1 MGQDYDKAIKYLEKI
16 FLEKNKEP
24 QVRQVYVHATCATD
38 TNNIS
43 FVMESVFDIILK
55 DNLRK
60 LAVGDVDSMI
70 ELAAGTGVSGVK
82 TGADIWNPDKSGK
95 IILAAC
101 FYTETLSERKVLITA
116 SGSGGELPAVQICT
130 GLSVASN
137 DLDWMYGLGKDL
149 PVMPVFAAEQGSF
162 KGDFKEA
169 AEKLRSALGTEALGY
184 VYDTPIVMT
193 AASGAKTTLLLC
205 VKQLKDSNQEFPGMK
220 YSEHEAFENACYK
233 RFDNKDTDANPC
245 AAPNANEEF
254 NPFAANPV
262 GFRWFKGVTLFNKQV
277 TKIPDKGVYLG
288 VFFVLSAAGG
298 FKVMVNEHDRISIPM
313 IFLTETQLDAK
324 DMLWVRGV
332 RTREEKFGVDLLEG
346 AQPNRGW
353 LGPEMSGEEG
363 ASFPEKLWWAVDEA
377 KFRLGGGQD
386 AVESVGKQYD
396 SELLFLDEQNN
407 IQLLIFGLLAKD
419 SSDLLPGH
427 IWIDKSKL
435 LVENMKYLCPKVL
448 AGMVAEQQGI
458 IKEIISASST
468 GSTTMTE
475 AEKLRTLKGNA
486 KSKLKEVLASQTPL
500 KWVDRVIMW
509 CADKMPS
516 MTDGMDKG
524 TDADAMVTAALA
536 SQSGKDLTT
545 MAASRASLIAKYA
558 K

>member
-1 MGQDYDKAIKYLEKI
+1 M
-16 FLEKNKEP
+16 
-24 QVRQVYVHATCATD
+24 YVHATCATD

-101 FYTETLSERKVLITA
+101 FYTETLSERKVLISA
-116 SGSGGELPAVQICT
+116 SGSGGELPAVQIST
-130 GLSVASN
+130 GLSVSSN
-137 DLDWMYGLGKDL
+137 DLEWMYGLGKDL

-205 VKQLKDSNQEFPGMK
+205 VKQLSDSSTEFAGMK
-220 YSEHEAFENACYK
+220 WVDHEAFENACYK
-233 RFDNKDTDANPC
+233 KFDNKDTDANPC
-245 AAPNANEEF
+245 MAPAKNEEF

-262 GFRWFKGVTLFNKQV
+262 DFRWFKGVTLFNKQV
-277 TKIPDKGVYLG
+277 TKVPEKGVYLG

-313 IFLTETQLDAK
+313 IFLTENQLSDK
-324 DMLWVRGV
+324 EMLWMRGV

-346 AQPNRGW
+346 EQPNRGW
-353 LGPEMSGEEG
+353 MGPEVSGEEG
-363 ASFPEKLWWAVDEA
+363 VEFKQKLWWAIDEA
-377 KFRLGGGQD
+377 KVRLGGGQD
-386 AVESVGKQYD
+386 AVETVGKQYD

-419 SSDLLPGH
+419 ASELLPGH
-427 IWIDKSKL
+427 IWLDKSVL
-435 LVENMKYLCPKVL
+435 LRENMKYLCPKVL
-448 AGMVAEQQGI
+448 AGMVAEQQKI
-458 IKEIISASST
+458 ITQITSMAGKDSMDMAKAQGNRAAKDKAKQE
-468 GSTTMTE
+468 
-475 AEKLRTLKGNA
+475 LKDA
-486 KSKLKEVLASQTPL
+486 LAAQTPL

-516 MTDGMDKG
+516 MTDGMEKG
-524 TDADAMVTAALA
+524 ANADAMVTAALE
-536 SQSGKDLTT
+536 KNTT
-545 MAASRASLIAKYA
+545 ITEMAEKRQTLITKYA
-558 K
+558 NQRV